1 MHYLL
6 FYEVADDYLARR
18 APFRDEHLGKAWEAS
33 ERGELVLGGA
43 FAAPADGAVLL
54 FRGDSPEVAERF
66 ARTDPYVTSGAVK
79 RWYVREWTTVVGSE
93 AATPIKPTESRAP
106 SLAAAAHVSPI
117 LRMWRA
123 QAAPEKAGDYFR
135 HVTERV
141 FPALRRIEGHRGA
154 HLLRRNLAGAV
165 EFVVLTL
172 WDSMNAVKRFAG
184 QEPEH
189 AVVEPEA
196 EAALISFDKL
206 VTHFQVVYSTDEQR

>member
-18 APFRDEHLGKAWEAS
+18 APFRDEHLGKAWKAS

-66 ARTDPYVTSGAVK
+66 ARSDPYVTRGAVK
-79 RWYVREWTTVVGSE
+79 RWYVREWNTVVGPD
-93 AATPIKPTESRAP
+93 AATPVKPTESSEQ
-106 SLAAAAHVSPI
+106 SLAAVLSSSPI

-123 QAAPEKAGDYFR
+123 HAAPEKAGEYFR
-135 HVTERV
+135 HVTEKV

-154 HLLRRNLAGAV
+154 YLLRRSLAGSV
-165 EFVVLTL
+165 QFVVLTL
-172 WDSMNAVKRFAG
+172 WDSMDAVKLFAG
-184 QEPEH
+184 PTPEN
-189 AVVEPEA
+189 AVVEPDA
-196 EAALISFDKL
+196 EAALTSFDKL
-206 VTHFQVVYSTDEQR
+206 VTHFEVVY